1 MSAIL
6 QTIRVLR
13 RADVASGRRRL
24 LSTLATVLVLWAACV
39 FTGAAVAQPYP
50 SRPITLVTAFPP
62 GGSTD
67 SVARALGVELAAD
80 LQQPVV
86 IDTRPGASQ
95 VVAGALVARAAPNGY
110 TLFIMSLPNL
120 IPPSLVKTLPYGG
133 NTGFTAV
140 APVVNVGPVLVTST
154 KLPAGNLREFI
165 ALLKANPD
173 KYTFGGAGVGASQ
186 HIWGEMFNAASG
198 TRSKFIPFKGVNDVV
213 TQLVNGELD
222 WAFVNFSALQFASS
236 GKLKVI
242 GVPSATRDADHPA
255 VPTLDEQGLKG
266 FNVATAVVLVAP
278 KETPPE
284 ILQQIN
290 TAVAAATGRDSFI
303 GKLRALGGVQRANP
317 LGPKQTDEWIAR
329 EDEKLNSLIRDKR
342 LSVD

>member
-1 MSAIL
+1 MTTNTHTHPRS
-6 QTIRVLR
+6 
-13 RADVASGRRRL
+13 RL
-24 LSTLATVLVLWAACV
+24 PSATVARAGLLKTFATVAGLVACCV
-39 FTGAAVAQPYP
+39 FSGAALAQPYP

-62 GGSTD
+62 GGSAD
-67 SVARALGVELAAD
+67 SVARALGVELTAD
-80 LQQPVV
+80 LKQPVV

-95 VVAGALVARAAPNGY
+95 VVAGTLVSRAAPNGY
-110 TLFIMSLPNL
+110 TLFMMSLPNL
-120 IPPSLVKTLPYGG
+120 IPPSLAKTLPYGG

-140 APVVNVGPVLVTST
+140 GPVVNVGPVLVTST
-154 KLPAGNLREFI
+154 KLPAANLKEFI

-186 HIWGEMFNAASG
+186 HIWGEMFNVASG
-198 TRSKFIPFKGVNDVV
+198 TKSKFIPFKGVNDVV

-222 WAFVNFSALQFASS
+222 WAFVNFSALQFATS

-242 GVPSATRDADHPA
+242 GVPSATRDGDYPTI
-255 VPTLDEQGLKG
+255 PTLDEQGLKG

-284 ILQQIN
+284 ILQRLN
-290 TAVAAATGRDSFI
+290 AAVTAATARESFM

-317 LGPKQTDEWIAR
+317 MSPTQTDQWIAH
-329 EDEKLNSLIRDKR
+329 EDEKLNSLVKEKR
-342 LSVD
+342 LSVE